1 MKLGISEIL
10 ELVSKAPNKAKKLEL
25 LKQHDSSTL
34 RTILQGAYH
43 PEIEWLLP
51 EGTPPFT
58 KSSLV
63 DLQSVLFKEARKLYL
78 FVKGGHATLKPNRR
92 EQLFIELL
100 ESLDPADADLIC
112 SIKDKKIP
120 YKGINPAL
128 VREAFPGIL
137 PDEQK

>member
-10 ELVSKAPNKAKKLEL
+10 DLVSKAPNKAKKLEL

-58 KSSLV
+58 KSQLV
-63 DLQSVLFKEARKLYL
+63 DLEHVLFKEARKLYL

-92 EQLFIELL
+92 EQLFVELL
-100 ESLDPADADLIC
+100 ETLAPADADLIC
-112 SIKDKKIP
+112 AIKDKKIP